1 MFPGWELHTPSA
13 DEVTFAAQ
21 HRGCGGVFAPVVLR
35 IPGRGD
41 GVMCT
46 RCRKW
51 RRAPA
56 KAFEKGKVIE

>member
-1 MFPGWELHTPSA
+1 MMTSK
-13 DEVTFAAQ
+13 DEVVVDATC
-21 HRGCGGVFAPVVLR
+21 HRCGGVMAPVVIR

-56 KAFEKGKVIE
+56 GAFEKGVEV